1 MKRLGYIQGL
11 RIRGPVSLGP
21 LGSLIVAL
29 TIDVTGVS
37 HLRGATIMYAG
48 FTTAGT
54 STFGGPAICNSS
66 LGVAGTLTTNQI
78 LCNSSLGVAGATTL
92 NGAVV
97 CVGSLAIG
105 GPTTLHQVVNALQL
119 PAADPTVAGQ
129 LWVNAGVVTRS
140 AG

>member
-1 MKRLGYIQGL
+1 MKRIGYIQGL
-11 RIRGPVSLGP
+11 RIRGPVNLGP
-21 LGSLIVAL
+21 LGSLIVPL
-29 TIDVTGVS
+29 TIDVTGLS
-37 HLRGATIMYAG
+37 HLRGMSFHYAG
-48 FTTAGT
+48 LITAGT
-54 STFGGPAICNSS
+54 STFGGPVICSSS

-78 LCNSSLGVAGATTL
+78 ACNSSLGVAGPTTL

-105 GPTTLHQVVNALQL
+105 GPLTMHQVVNALQL
-119 PAADPTVAGQ
+119 PAADPAVAGQ

>member
-1 MKRLGYIQGL
+1 MKRIGYIQGT
-11 RIRGPVSLGP
+11 RIRGPVNLGP
-21 LGSLIVAL
+21 LG
-29 TIDVTGVS
+29 TIDVALLS
-37 HLRGATIMYAG
+37 HFRGMTFHYAG
-48 FTTAGT
+48 LITAGV
-54 STFGGPAICNSS
+54 STFGGPIIASSS

-78 LCNSSLGVAGATTL
+78 ACNSSLGVAGPTTL

-105 GPTTLHQVVNALQL
+105 GPTTLHQIVNALQL

-129 LWVNAGVVTRS
+129 LWCNAGVVTRS